1 MRLPACSGYRQYV
14 PLTGAGCRR
23 TKLSLNE
30 TFCVHFFGAH
40 KESFFYYILKG
51 EWL

>member
-30 TFCVHFFGAH
+30 TFCVHFLVRTKGL
-40 KESFFYYILKG
+40 FFYYILKG